1 MIRSEA
7 LDITLENRG
16 NSVWLTLAGHFYNE
30 QVPAIREKFTTLLK
44 DGNRSFVVDMEKI
57 ISADDTVVP
66 MFLSLLN
73 TIKGKGGEL
82 KLIFKNDC
90 LRQAF
95 HPCINLFAVFP
106 DADSL
111 SRDSLFGL
119 LKKQGKNLKRKTG
132 FRISRSVAIFTLL
145 ILFGWFIT
153 LLSVIRMQNGRIQEQ
168 ETELQG
174 LNQWKQESVIEM
186 EQLKERLQPLEQL
199 GILRDA
205 ERAKSKR
212 R

>member
-7 LDITLENRG
+7 LDILLESRG
-16 NSVWLTLAGHFYNE
+16 NAVWLSFAGHFHNE
-30 QVPAIREKFTTLLK
+30 QVPAIREKFTSLLK

-57 ISADDTVVP
+57 TGTDDDVVP

-73 TIKGKGGEL
+73 TIKGKGGDL

-90 LRQAF
+90 LCRAF
-95 HPCINLFAVFP
+95 QPCINLFAIFP

-111 SRDSLFGL
+111 SRGSLLNL
-119 LKKQGKNLKRKTG
+119 LKKRGKNLKRKTG
-132 FRISRSVAIFTLL
+132 FRISRTVAVFTLL
-145 ILFGWFIT
+145 VLCGWFIT
-153 LLSVIRMQNGRIQEQ
+153 LLSVIKMQSTRMQEQ
-168 ETELQG
+168 QTELQE
-174 LNQWKQESVIEM
+174 LNLWKQENVIEM

-205 ERAKSKR
+205 ERSR
-212 R
+212 RR